1 MAASYYRILVD
12 EHGVDAQ
19 ARCRTWGS
27 GATRVYRSGFDWRY
41 RQSRHIKTISRP
53 ILIAVGAAYHNGK
66 DQTIIQ
72 RSGNIRSS
80 SRCRSRVLHLVGSC
94 ICRFQVTSIGMYLSH
109 LQSQSSP
116 LTARQP
122 TPTGVTSRRTFR
134 VASFHHPFGPHSAA
148 CIWTVSDRC
157 AACTCLTFPVSFQP
171 LACSLAPKTPPSYAV
186 IKPNPPNSDSRR
198 STRNRCLASA
208 TMCVCLSNDPWHRNL
223 EG

>member
-94 ICRFQVTSIGMYLSH
+94 ICRFEVTSIAHADRRHKQANFSC
-109 LQSQSSP
+109 SVIPSSFWSP
-116 LTARQP
+116 LGCVYMDSIRSVCCLHLPHFSSVLP
-122 TPTGVTSRRTFR
+122 TS
-134 VASFHHPFGPHSAA
+134 
-148 CIWTVSDRC
+148 
-157 AACTCLTFPVSFQP
+157 
-171 LACSLAPKTPPSYAV
+171 SL
-186 IKPNPPNSDSRR
+186 
-198 STRNRCLASA
+198 
-208 TMCVCLSNDPWHRNL
+208 
-223 EG
+223 